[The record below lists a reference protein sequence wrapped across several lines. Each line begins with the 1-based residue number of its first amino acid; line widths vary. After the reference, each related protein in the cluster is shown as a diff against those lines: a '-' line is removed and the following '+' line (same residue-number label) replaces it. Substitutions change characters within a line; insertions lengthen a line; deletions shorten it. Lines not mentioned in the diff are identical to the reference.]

1 MVYVDNTPLKES
13 LEKFARFPIATSFEN
28 NEPRLLLV
36 AVDVQSGASVL
47 FDSDEKEDGRRKS
60 GYGRYDAIK
69 YDRSSAGDK
78 PIEKSYEHI
87 ISYDDGITSDFVL
100 ASCSVPVNYDF
111 TKLEVKDQQLVTDGN
126 PRQIPGTPS
135 DTNSLGNNVETKNKN
150 LRYFWDGGLL
160 ANTPLR
166 QAILAHLNYWNKVKK
181 VEQVPGLRVGIVN
194 LHPLEQDHIPTDYD
208 GVVDRKNDIIYHD
221 RTEFD
226 EYVAVLLSEYQLLAK
241 TLIAL
246 AARNGVSNDSI
257 QQILSEK
264 SKAVNYLT
272 HEPITYKDLVS
283 ARVDVDYVIRLERK
297 NDSHTIS
304 NKTFDFSKSTVNQL
318 IDDGYRE
325 CSES

>member
-1 MVYVDNTPLKES
+1 MPRENLQEDIIVPKEFIFRGVPNVFKPKRPLPDSRFFDPANTWYMYDNTPLKES

-47 FDSDEKEDGRRKS
+47 FDSYEKEDGRRKS

-111 TKLEVKDQQLVTDGN
+111 TKLEVKINNWLQMEIQDKYPVPQVILTLLVTMSRLKIRIYAISGM
-126 PRQIPGTPS
+126 
-135 DTNSLGNNVETKNKN
+135 V
-150 LRYFWDGGLL
+150 GLL

-226 EYVAVLLSEYQLLAK
+226 EYVAVLLSEYQSA
-241 TLIAL
+241 
-246 AARNGVSNDSI
+246 
-257 QQILSEK
+257 
-264 SKAVNYLT
+264 SKN
-272 HEPITYKDLVS
+272 
-283 ARVDVDYVIRLERK
+283 
-297 NDSHTIS
+297 
-304 NKTFDFSKSTVNQL
+304 
-318 IDDGYRE
+318 IDCIG
-325 CSES
+325 S